1 MRYLLKTLLFA
12 VTIVTMTNCTGK
24 ENSHGESRS
33 KYNSIYYWKTTFKV
47 DSADIAFLQKHDIN
61 RIYLRMFD
69 VATEQNYAT
78 GETDIA
84 PIATTKFVS
93 AVPKNIDIVP
103 VTYITTDA
111 LRAMAGKEEEYAALI
126 VERLLA
132 MASYNECGNIS
143 EVQLDCDWT
152 KTTKESYN
160 QLCKMVKDTLN
171 SKDIALSI
179 TVRLHQLQE
188 TAPCADRGVLMLYN
202 TGALKNP
209 DTRNSILDIDDV
221 KPYVKS
227 KKYPLTL
234 SYAFPVFGWGVKF
247 ENNKFVSIIPTNT
260 ADSVESSAVPMVNNV
275 YIRYERPTSAEILAV
290 KKLAEKNLGKPANGN
305 ILFHLDSLQL
315 KNYTNDE
322 ISQILIN

>member
-1 MRYLLKTLLFA
+1 MRYLLKTLLLVA
-12 VTIVTMTNCTGK
+12 TIAITANCTHNEK
-24 ENSHGESRS
+24 SLQKSTMKNA
-33 KYNSIYYWKTTFKV
+33 IYHWKTTFKV
-47 DSADIAFLQKHDIN
+47 DSTDMAFLQKHDIN

-69 VATEQNYAT
+69 VAIEQNYTT
-78 GETDIA
+78 GKPDIV

-93 AVPKNIDIVP
+93 TIPNNIEVVP

-111 LRAMAGKEEEYAALI
+111 LRAMAGKEEEYAPLI

-132 MASYNECGNIS
+132 MASYSECGKIN

-160 QLCKMVKDTLN
+160 QLCKMVKDTLH

-188 TAPCADRGVLMLYN
+188 TAPSADRGVLMLYN

-209 DTRNSILDIDDV
+209 DTRNSVLDLNDV
-221 KPYVKS
+221 KPYIKS
-227 KKYPLTL
+227 KKYTLPL

-247 ENNKFVSIIPTNT
+247 DNNKFVSIIPTNSS
-260 ADSVESSAVPMVNNV
+260 DSCAVSRSGNEH
-275 YIRYERPTSAEILAV
+275 IRYERPAAAEILAV
-290 KKLAEKNLGKPANGN
+290 KKLVEKNLGKPANGN
-305 ILFHLDSLQL
+305 ILFHLDNSQL

>member
-12 VTIVTMTNCTGK
+12 VTIVAMANCTGK
-24 ENSHGESRS
+24 ESSHGENTA
-33 KYNSIYYWKTTFKV
+33 KHNSIYYWKTTFKV

-78 GETDIA
+78 GEPDIA

-93 AVPKNIDIVP
+93 AVPKNIDIIP
-103 VTYITTDA
+103 VTYITIDA
-111 LRAMAGKEEEYAALI
+111 LRAMVGKEAEYAALI

-152 KTTKESYN
+152 KSTKESYN
-160 QLCKMVKDTLN
+160 QLCKMVKDTLH

-209 DTRNSILDIDDV
+209 NTRNSILDIDDV
-221 KPYVKS
+221 KPYIKS
-227 KKYPLTL
+227 KKYPLPL
-234 SYAFPVFGWGVKF
+234 SYAFPVFVWGVKF
-247 ENNKFVSIIPTNT
+247 KNNKFVSIIPT
-260 ADSVESSAVPMVNNV
+260 DSSENRAVSKSVNEQ
-275 YIRYERPTSAEILAV
+275 IRYERPTSAQILAV
-290 KKLAEKNLGKPANGN
+290 KKLVGKNLGKPANGN
-305 ILFHLDSLQL
+305 ILFHLDILQL

-322 ISQILIN
+322 ISQILVN

>member
-1 MRYLLKTLLFA
+1 MRRLLKTLLLA
-12 VTIVTMTNCTGK
+12 VTIVAMSNCTDI
-24 ENSHGESRS
+24 ENSHRESTS

-47 DSADIAFLQKHDIN
+47 DSAEIEFLKRHNID

-78 GETDIA
+78 GGVDIV
-84 PIATTKFVS
+84 PIATTQFAS
-93 AVPKNIDIVP
+93 SVPKNVDIVP

-111 LRAMAGKEEEYAALI
+111 LRVMAGKEAEYAALI

-132 MASYNECGNIS
+132 MASYNDCGNIC

-160 QLCKMVKDTLN
+160 QLCKMVKDTLH
-171 SKDIALSI
+171 SRDIALSI

-188 TAPCADRGVLMLYN
+188 TAPSADRGVLMLYN

-221 KPYVKS
+221 KPYIKS
-227 KKYPLTL
+227 KKYPLPL

-247 ENNKFVSIIPTNT
+247 ENNKFVSIIPTNI
-260 ADSVESSAVPMVNNV
+260 ADSVECSAVPKADNV
-275 YIRYERPTSAEILAV
+275 HIRYERPASAEILAV
-290 KKLAEKNLGKPANGN
+290 KKLVEKNLGKPANGN

-322 ISQILIN
+322 ISQILVN

>member
-1 MRYLLKTLLFA
+1 MRYLLKTLLLA
-12 VTIVTMTNCTGK
+12 VTIIALTNCTDI
-24 ENSHGESRS
+24 ENSRGESRS
-33 KYNSIYYWKTTFKV
+33 NYNSIYYWKTTFKV
-47 DSADIAFLQKHDIN
+47 DSTDIAFLQKHDIN

-78 GETDIA
+78 GKPDIA

-111 LRAMAGKEEEYAALI
+111 LRAMAGKEAEYATLI

-152 KTTKESYN
+152 KATKESYN
-160 QLCKMVKDTLN
+160 KLCKIVKDTLN

-221 KPYVKS
+221 KPYIKS
-227 KKYPLTL
+227 KKYPLPL

-247 ENNKFVSIIPTNT
+247 KNNKFVSIIPTNSS
-260 ADSVESSAVPMVNNV
+260 DSCAVSRSGNEH
-275 YIRYERPTSAEILAV
+275 IRYERPAAAEILAV
-290 KKLAEKNLGKPANGN
+290 KKLVEKNLGKPANGN
-305 ILFHLDSLQL
+305 ILFHLDNSQL

>member
-1 MRYLLKTLLFA
+1 MRYLLKTLLLTA
-12 VTIVTMTNCTGK
+12 TIMALTNCTDIG
-24 ENSHGESRS
+24 NSRRESRS

-47 DSADIAFLQKHDIN
+47 DSAEMNFLKRHDIN

-78 GETDIA
+78 GGVDIV
-84 PIATTKFVS
+84 PIATTKFTS

-111 LRAMAGKEEEYAALI
+111 LRVMAGKEAEYATLI

-132 MASYNECGNIS
+132 MVSYNECGNIS

-152 KTTKESYN
+152 KTTRESYN
-160 QLCKMVKDTLN
+160 QLCRIVKDTLN

-202 TGALKNP
+202 TGELKNP

-221 KPYVKS
+221 KPYIKT
-227 KKYPLTL
+227 KKYPLPL
-234 SYAFPVFGWGVKF
+234 SYAFPVFGWSVKF
-247 ENNKFVSIIPTNT
+247 ENNKFVSIIPTDI
-260 ADSVESSAVPMVNNV
+260 ADSEESSAVPKTDNV
-275 YIRYERPTSAEILAV
+275 HIRYERPASAEILAV
-290 KKLAEKNLGKPANGN
+290 KKLVEKNLGKPANGN
-305 ILFHLDSLQL
+305 ILFHLDSRQL

-322 ISQILIN
+322 ISQILVN